1 MGAVIVFISSC
12 QAPERSVHAMP
23 KIIENLKENI
33 LAEARHVL
41 TTEGYQALTVRRVA
55 GALNIGVG
63 TIYNYYPSKLELAAG
78 VLEED
83 WNAAMQ
89 EFRCSLGGLEVEEI
103 LRVLFEIFQN
113 YSAKYSSAWRE
124 YERHVESR
132 ALLTQYYTM
141 ILNELS
147 GYISQGMPK
156 EQLEAEP
163 FLPGFLGELILR
175 FGSDERSSYERIRP
189 GLEKLLR

>member
-1 MGAVIVFISSC
+1 
-12 QAPERSVHAMP
+12 MP

-89 EFRCSLGGLEVEEI
+89 EFRRSLGDLKVEEM

-124 YERHVESR
+124 YERHAESQ
-132 ALLTQYYTM
+132 ALLTQYHTM
-141 ILNELS
+141 ILDELS

-175 FGSDERSSYERIRP
+175 FGSDEQSSYERIRP
-189 GLEKLLR
+189 GVEKLLR